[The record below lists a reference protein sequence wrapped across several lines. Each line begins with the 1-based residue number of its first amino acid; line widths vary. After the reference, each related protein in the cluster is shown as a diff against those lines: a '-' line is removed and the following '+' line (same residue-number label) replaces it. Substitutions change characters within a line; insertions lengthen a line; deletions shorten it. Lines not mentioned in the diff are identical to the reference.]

1 MAVKP
6 DVAVPTPDWEAY
18 TRDPKSAGP
27 FENQILYAMCRDNP
41 AHSDPY
47 VTAGKITAIGRIYA
61 AAPER
66 GAGSGRE
73 PGSLAHA
80 IALRLA
86 NSPLDER
93 LDAIAFADRF
103 SEANQA
109 QIVET
114 QRLLVD
120 EVAGAT
126 RGWSISGDDSAWSPR
141 NQASFASKYL
151 HFHRPNAFPIM
162 DSYAKAGLA
171 CAGLKG
177 PFGAYELFCAG
188 IACYVEGEDLGWTPR
203 SIDTALVIRGRAHL
217 DRTNSLCREC
227 GVLFVRRPRKAKSVV
242 VNGV

>member
-1 MAVKP
+1 MAVKN
-6 DVAVPTPDWEAY
+6 DAVDRAASTPNWETY
-18 TRDPKSAGP
+18 TGDPETAGP
-27 FENQILYAMCRDNP
+27 FENRILYAMCRDNP

-47 VTAGKITAIGRIYA
+47 VTSGKITAVGRIYA

-73 PGSLAHA
+73 PGSLSHA
-80 IALRLA
+80 IAIRLA

-103 SEANQA
+103 SDANRA
-109 QIVET
+109 QIV
-114 QRLLVD
+114 QAQQFFVD
-120 EVAGAT
+120 EVARAT
-126 RGWSISGDDSAWSPR
+126 RGWSVSGDDADWSPR

-177 PFGAYELFCAG
+177 PF
-188 IACYVEGEDLGWTPR
+188 D
-203 SIDTALVIRGRAHL
+203 RGHRIGCL
-217 DRTNSLCREC
+217 LNC
-227 GVLFVRRPRKAKSVV
+227 AKSEHTR
-242 VNGV
+242 NGL